1 MKLPLNICEIPQFY
15 KRYKWNDRHSL
26 WGYRSD
32 EFPSFE
38 WISSLE
44 RRFSNLEVTPAQAP
58 IYLIREMIHW
68 GGSQNGVLEK
78 FELQLGT
85 YNLAHAFELIREGL
99 NDPGKAIS
107 AALDIPG
114 MGLSYASKLL
124 RFLRPETYG
133 ALDSQIRKFLLES
146 RKELPFLNV
155 IYDGNRNSMVNG
167 YVKFIAM
174 LKELKASLE
183 DAAVPRPSMTE
194 ERLTWRASDI
204 EMALF
209 QRSIEWS
216 EERKRAKAMKT
227 PTIAHE

>member
-1 MKLPLNICEIPQFY
+1 LPLNISEIPELY
-15 KRYKWNDRHSL
+15 KRYRWSDRHSL

-32 EFPSFE
+32 EFPNFD

-44 RRFSNLEVTPAQAP
+44 RRFSNLEAISSQPP

-85 YNLAHAFELIREGL
+85 YNLAHSFERIRAAL
-99 NDPGKAIS
+99 DVPPDAIG

-133 ALDSQIRKFLLES
+133 ALDSQIRRFLLES
-146 RKELPFLNV
+146 RQGQPFLGR
-155 IYDGNRNSMVNG
+155 IFDGNRNSMVNG
-167 YVKFIAM
+167 YAGFIQM

-183 DAAVPRPSMTE
+183 YAAIPRPGMTE
-194 ERLTWRASDI
+194 ERLAWRASDI

-209 QRSIEWS
+209 QKSLEWS
-216 EERKRAKAMKT
+216 RSR
-227 PTIAHE
+227 

>member
-1 MKLPLNICEIPQFY
+1 
-15 KRYKWNDRHSL
+15 
-26 WGYRSD
+26 
-32 EFPSFE
+32 
-38 WISSLE
+38 
-44 RRFSNLEVTPAQAP
+44 
-58 IYLIREMIHW
+58 MIHW

-85 YNLAHAFELIREGL
+85 YNLAHAFERIQAALDTPE
-99 NDPGKAIS
+99 DAIN

-146 RKELPFLNV
+146 RKEPPFFDK
-155 IYDGNRNSMVNG
+155 IFDGNRKSMVKG
-167 YVKFIAM
+167 YAKFIEM

-183 DAAVPRPSMTE
+183 EAAIPRPSMTG

-209 QRSIEWS
+209 QRSLEWS
-216 EERKRAKAMKT
+216 VERRRAGA
-227 PTIAHE
+227 